1 MIDSTEKINLEKKDF
16 PKKLLNLGVIS
27 LLIGIIILL
36 AGYLVDHTRAAFDNL
51 IILLVFISIG
61 LGSLFLIGIEYLAGA
76 VWSTVFRRV
85 PEFLASLLLIVP
97 IIAIPVYLNVH
108 GLYHWTHEEA
118 VKTDEILAGK
128 SGYLNITFFTIR
140 LIFYFAVWILF
151 YLFLTK
157 NSSKQDKTKDVK
169 LTKLNTRI
177 SAIMMPFFAIT
188 ITFTAIDL
196 IMSLE
201 PHWFSTIIGVYYF
214 AGSILAG
221 FSVAT
226 FFIVY
231 LNEKGYFVKGLVED
245 HYYSLGTLL
254 FAFTNFWAYIA
265 FSQYLLIW
273 YANLPEETFWYL
285 NRWEGTWI
293 YFSIALIIIRFVL
306 PYFYLLSQPSKSN
319 PKKLLLASGW
329 IFFAH
334 IIDLFWLTMPTLS
347 KKAVPLGWSELSI
360 PLVSIGLIIIIFY
373 LNYKRKNI
381 VPIGDPKLK
390 RSIDFRL

>member
-1 MIDSTEKINLEKKDF
+1 MIDSTEKINLEKKEF
-16 PKKLLNLGVIS
+16 PKKLLNLGVLS
-27 LLIGIIILL
+27 LLVGIIILL
-36 AGYLVDHTRAAFDNL
+36 LGYLVDHTRAAFDNL

-76 VWSTVFRRV
+76 VWSTVFRRI

-97 IIAIPVYLNVH
+97 IIAIPFYLNIH

-118 VKTDEILAGK
+118 VKTDAILAGK
-128 SGYLNITFFTIR
+128 SGYLNVTFFTIR

-151 YLFLTK
+151 YLVLTK
-157 NSSKQDKTKDVK
+157 NSLKQDNTKDAK
-169 LTKLNTRI
+169 YTKLNTRI

-221 FSVAT
+221 FSVST

-285 NRWEGTWI
+285 NRWNGTWI
-293 YFSIALIIIRFVL
+293 YFSIALIIIRFAV

-319 PKKLLLASGW
+319 PKKLLFASGW
-329 IFFAH
+329 IFVAH
-334 IIDLFWLTMPTLS
+334 IIDLFWLTMPTLD
-347 KKAVPLGWSELSI
+347 KKNVPLGWSELSI
-360 PLVSIGLIIIIFY
+360 PLVSIGLIIIVFY
-373 LNYKRKNI
+373 LNYKNKNI